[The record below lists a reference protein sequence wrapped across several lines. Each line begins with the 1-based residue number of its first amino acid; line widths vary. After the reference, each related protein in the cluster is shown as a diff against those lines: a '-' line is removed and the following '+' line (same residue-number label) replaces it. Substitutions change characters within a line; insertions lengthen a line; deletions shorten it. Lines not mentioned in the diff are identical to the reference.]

1 MPGSKPGRILRASL
15 IVLLNCQAFAPAA
28 TKPCIAPDEA
38 SNFLNKDIC
47 IAAHVYDVVQVSDGT
62 RYIDI
67 CSPETA
73 DAQFRFTV
81 VSLRADR
88 DAVGEL
94 TRYRDMDVHIRGLVE
109 PMHGRAGMV
118 LSHARQFS
126 GGPPKFRP
134 NPRLVRG
141 FVGDAERPPVSDPNL
156 RPHGGHRAFMDSLDR
171 ETRPAQ

>member
-1 MPGSKPGRILRASL
+1 MPGRKPDRLLRASL
-15 IVLLNCQAFAPAA
+15 IVLLICRAFANAA
-28 TKPCIAPDEA
+28 TKPCIAPDDA

-47 IAAHVYDVVQVSDGT
+47 IAAHIYDVVQVSDGT
-62 RYIDI
+62 RYMDV

-73 DAQFRFTV
+73 DEQCRFTA

-141 FVGDAERPPVSDPNL
+141 FAGDVERPPVSDPNL
-156 RPHGGHRAFMDSLDR
+156 RPHGGHRAFMNSLNR
-171 ETRPAQ
+171 ETRLTK